1 MFQLMVACGK
11 CFLQLNFILLFLCR
25 FAAYIWLHI
34 RLACCTPVLLRTR
47 FVLFLSPPHY
57 PELGFYYRS
66 FSKPFAFLL
75 RPICS
80 APRRYVGFP
89 FHSSICWAATSGL
102 CCCMNCI
109 YIFLFSYWF
118 VYVYIFNFYI
128 FYLSFCLLNLTPLRH
143 FLIMYA
149 QTHRNY
155 PLSPLL
161 WIHVPSSFL
170 LSIVLNCIW

>member
-75 RPICS
+75 RPMTG
-80 APRRYVGFP
+80 APFALHHDVTLG
-89 FHSSICWAATSGL
+89 FHSIHPSAEQLLQVYVVAWIAYIYFCFL
-102 CCCMNCI
+102 IDLYMCI
-109 YIFLFSYWF
+109 YSISIYFIYHF
-118 VYVYIFNFYI
+118 V
-128 FYLSFCLLNLTPLRH
+128 C
-143 FLIMYA
+143 
-149 QTHRNY
+149 
-155 PLSPLL
+155 
-161 WIHVPSSFL
+161 
-170 LSIVLNCIW
+170 